1 MKFDELKVGLKVA
14 DRWFPQWGMG
24 KVTILLKT
32 RVVVKYPDGDT
43 TYDKEHVKF
52 LEKGGY

>member
-1 MKFDELKVGLKVA
+1 MKFEDLKVGLKVA
-14 DRWFPQWGMG
+14 DRWFPQWGVG

-32 RVVVKYPDGDT
+32 RVVIKFPDGDT

-52 LEKGGY
+52 LDKGGF